1 METTSRG
8 PVHLGQRVCKV
19 EVWEIN
25 LGGLF
30 GVALGKGLC
39 HGVREFGRSLTR
51 VQEGG
56 QCWGL
61 VGTTTH
67 REENQEE
74 Q

>member
-25 LGGLF
+25 LGGLL

-39 HGVREFGRSLTR
+39 HGVREFGQSLTR

-56 QCWGL
+56 QCGGS